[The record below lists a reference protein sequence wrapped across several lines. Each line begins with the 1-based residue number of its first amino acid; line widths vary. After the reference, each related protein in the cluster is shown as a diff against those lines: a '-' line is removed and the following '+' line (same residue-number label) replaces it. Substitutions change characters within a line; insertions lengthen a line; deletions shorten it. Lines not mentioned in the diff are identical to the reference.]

1 MLRITVYY
9 YQTNAGRCPFKDW
22 FNSLDVKI
30 QQIIDARLTRIRR
43 GLFGHAETLGGLY
56 KEDKKMKPAISYRE
70 DLLRR
75 LKYPKYAAGYLNA
88 CLEKGDDGDFLLA
101 VRDVAQVHGG
111 LRQLAKDAGLNREHL
126 FRMLSKNGNPQ
137 LHSLRQVM
145 EALGFKLVLQRA

>member
-1 MLRITVYY
+1 
-9 YQTNAGRCPFKDW
+9 
-22 FNSLDVKI
+22 
-30 QQIIDARLTRIRR
+30 
-43 GLFGHAETLGGLY
+43 
-56 KEDKKMKPAISYRE
+56 MKPTISYYE

-75 LKYPKYAAGYLNA
+75 LKDPKYATGYLNA

-126 FRMLSKNGNPQ
+126 FRMLSKNGNPE
-137 LHSLRQVM
+137 LHSLCQVM